1 MNRNR
6 IRKESSA
13 HGFAL
18 LFVLFLMALVLI
30 GASVAVLRIKT
41 EGRRAK
47 EAEMI
52 WRGEQYERAVGLF
65 YRKNG
70 RFPTSLDDLVKGTPG
85 LRFLR
90 EPYKDPMNRTDGSWR
105 LIYVAPTGQLIGS
118 VRYITLQEMALADRA
133 RIMGLQMGQGGG
145 ADNSQGNG
153 SSTPP
158 GASDQSPV
166 QNQNQS
172 QNQSPAPPGAQPSTG
187 SQSSQQATSP
197 QPAPF
202 GVMQQSQPLPPGAQ
216 PQNDES
222 TGEVIGGFIV
232 GVASKIDKPSLK
244 VYKGGTTYKQWEFI
258 YNPLEQVQTFG
269 GGTVIGGTP
278 AGPQPPTPP
287 QPQPPQIPQP
297 PQQQNP

>member
-6 IRKESSA
+6 ILKESSA

-52 WRGEQYERAVGLF
+52 WRGEQYERAVGRF

-90 EPYKDPMNRTDGSWR
+90 EPYKDPMNTADGSWR

-133 RIMGLQMGQGGG
+133 RIMGLQMGQGTDSG
-145 ADNSQGNG
+145 QGNG

-158 GASDQSPV
+158 GASDQTQI
-166 QNQNQS
+166 QNQDQS
-172 QNQSPAPPGAQPSTG
+172 QNPSPALPGAQPSTA
-187 SQSSQQATSP
+187 SQSSQPSAGQQASPP

-202 GVMQQSQPLPPGAQ
+202 GVMQQSLPAVTPQPGQTQDA
-216 PQNDES
+216 ES
-222 TGEVIGGFIV
+222 SDQQVVGGFIV
-232 GVASKIDKPSLK
+232 GVASKINKPSLK

-269 GGTVIGGTP
+269 GGTVIGGAP
-278 AGPQPPTPP
+278 VGPQPPTPP
-287 QPQPPQIPQP
+287 QPQPPQIPQ
-297 PQQQNP
+297 